1 MMTAANG
8 DTNNFDEHTTCFPYS
23 LLLRLPTHNMRC
35 FSRFLLWHSRH
46 FPLVVIVGDKVH
58 TTWLE
63 KGIYI
68 DAILAKVRYGISSS
82 ITGANIASSI
92 EGGEGR

>member
-1 MMTAANG
+1 VFLTVSFVALA
-8 DTNNFDEHTTCFPYS
+8 P
-23 LLLRLPTHNMRC
+23 
-35 FSRFLLWHSRH
+35 FS
-46 FPLVVIVGDKVH
+46 LVVIVGDKVH

-92 EGGEGR
+92 EGGEGELYNLFLLR